1 MNDQI
6 RENLQSSVSSTGVSP
21 TGLPPT
27 GRQFRFWSVSIIAV
41 FALLY
46 LFREILLPFVAG
58 MAIAYFLDPAADK
71 LERWKLSRGA
81 AAAVLI
87 ISFLGILIT
96 ATVLLAPVLR
106 DQLIGFLDRLPAYVD
121 RGWSVLAPVAER
133 LMAAVP
139 GERNGGVTELATG
152 TADYAVEWLGG
163 FARGLVEGAGA
174 FFNVLALMLIT
185 PVVAFYLLR
194 DWDRMIEKVTG
205 WLPRAHAVV
214 IREQMALIDGA
225 LAGFVRGQA
234 MVCVTLG
241 TLYAVGWS
249 LVGLEF
255 GLVIGLLTGLM
266 AFIPYAGAFLGFL
279 VALGLGFGQFWP
291 DLYPIAL
298 ISGVFGAIQIVD
310 GTFITPRLMGRS
322 VGLHPVWILF
332 ALLAGGTLMGFVG
345 ILIAVPTAAA
355 LGVLARFA
363 IGRYLTSPVFLGEDE

>member
-1 MNDQI
+1 MNDQAP
-6 RENLQSSVSSTGVSP
+6 LVP
-21 TGLPPT
+21 A
-27 GRQFRFWSVSIIAV
+27 GRQLRFWTVAIISAFV
-41 FALLY
+41 LIY
-46 LFREILLPFVAG
+46 LFKDMLLPFVAG

-71 LERWKLSRGA
+71 LEDWKLPRSV

-87 ISFLGILIT
+87 ILFLGLLIT

-106 DQLIGFLDRLPAYVD
+106 DQLLGFLDRLPAYVD
-121 RGWSVLAPVAER
+121 RGWSALVPVIER

-139 GERNGGVTELATG
+139 GESAGDVTELASG
-152 TADYAVEWLGG
+152 TADYTVKWLGG
-163 FARGLVEGAGA
+163 VARGLVEGAGA

-194 DWDRMIEKVTG
+194 DWDRMVEKVTG
-205 WLPRAHAVV
+205 WLPRPHAAV
-214 IREQMALIDGA
+214 IREQMELIDGA

-234 MVCVTLG
+234 MVCLILG

-249 LVGLEF
+249 LIGLEF
-255 GLVIGLLTGLM
+255 ALVVGLLTGLM
-266 AFIPYAGAFLGFL
+266 AFIPYAGAFMGFL
-279 VALGLGFGQFWP
+279 VALALGFGQFWP
-291 DLYPIAL
+291 DVMSIVMIAV
-298 ISGVFGAIQIVD
+298 VFGAIQTLD

-345 ILIAVPTAAA
+345 VLIAVPTAAA

-363 IGRYLTSPVFLGEDE
+363 VSRYLISPMFLGGGGSGKPGGPGGE